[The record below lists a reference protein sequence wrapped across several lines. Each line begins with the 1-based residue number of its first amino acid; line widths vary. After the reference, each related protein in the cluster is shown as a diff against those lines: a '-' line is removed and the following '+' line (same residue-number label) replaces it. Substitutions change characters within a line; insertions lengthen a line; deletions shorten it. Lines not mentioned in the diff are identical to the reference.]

1 MQPGVLGPPVEQVVP
16 YALVA
21 EQQGLVHCR
30 HRRIRG
36 GANRGKRSRPPTG
49 IPQSGQVNNQ
59 VGESG
64 ADSAVLVGHAAIM
77 SGGRVSRGQ
86 GGVERLAGDAVAGSG
101 AGNQQR
107 VLLLRDQLRVHQPFL
122 NTQIT
127 SHGSTQGQTGRGSD
141 RRYRTCLEHERVE
154 LAQVSVRRYLDDD
167 GAGSQEGSIGLPGA
181 SEKAASR
188 NNHNQRCHG
197 R

>member
-127 SHGSTQGQTGRGSD
+127 SHGSTQGQTETGTGTD
-141 RRYRTCLEHERVE
+141 RDRQGQAISHL
-154 LAQVSVRRYLDDD
+154 
-167 GAGSQEGSIGLPGA
+167 
-181 SEKAASR
+181 SR
-188 NNHNQRCHG
+188 A
-197 R
+197 